1 MGKKVT
7 MFFTFWGLNVIKKQ
21 EKPRVKKEFTVSMLN
36 KLMPTSAKKLKLSNM
51 NMGGIGSKMMR
62 QRMKDK
68 NVDALERMIDKAAEM
83 GVNMIACQMSMD
95 IMGVTK
101 AELLDNVN
109 IGGVANYLEEAE
121 QSNVNL
127 FV

>member
-1 MGKKVT
+1 
-7 MFFTFWGLNVIKKQ
+7 
-21 EKPRVKKEFTVSMLN
+21 
-36 KLMPTSAKKLKLSNM
+36 M

-62 QRMKDK
+62 QRMKAK

-95 IMGVTK
+95 IMGVTQE
-101 AELLDNVN
+101 ELLTNVN